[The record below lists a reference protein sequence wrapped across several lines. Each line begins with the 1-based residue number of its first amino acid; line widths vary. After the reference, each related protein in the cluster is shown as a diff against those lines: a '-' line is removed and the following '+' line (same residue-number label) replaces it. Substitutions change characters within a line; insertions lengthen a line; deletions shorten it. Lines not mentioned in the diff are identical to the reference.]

1 MKKLLNELIRKGRKP
16 RWKQWKIEF
25 SFMLW
30 WWDSWVYELN
40 FLWWEYPI
48 KIPVKHSIRELVAK
62 ESWLWQFVC
71 ENDLVKPVVDII
83 SICSYSHFTDDHDDG
98 GWDETFPEYRIIES
112 SLKDESELE
121 DFLLSN
127 IKADE

>member
-1 MKKLLNELIRKGRKP
+1 MKELLNKLIEKGRKP
-16 RWKQWKIEF
+16 RWKRWKMEF

-71 ENDLVKPVVDII
+71 ENGMVKMKEWYYWQNIALI
-83 SICSYSHFTDDHDDG
+83 HS
-98 GWDETFPEYRIIES
+98 EEYDYCDYQFWLIES

-121 DFLLSN
+121 QFLLDN
-127 IKADE
+127 INIDD

>member
-1 MKKLLNELIRKGRKP
+1 MKRLLNELISMWWKP
-16 RWKQWKIEF
+16 RGKEWKMEF

-48 KIPVKHSIRELVAK
+48 KIPIKKSIRELCSL

-71 ENDLVKPVVDII
+71 ENGLIKNPDKYWKRYKELTISDNLVYL
-83 SICSYSHFTDDHDDG
+83 SWYYQ
-98 GWDETFPEYRIIES
+98 YRLIES
-112 SLKDESELE
+112 ALCDEDKLE
-121 DFLLSN
+121 DFILDN
-127 IKADE
+127 IVIKDE

>member
-16 RWKQWKIEF
+16 RGKEWKMEF

-71 ENDLVKPVVDII
+71 ENRMIKAIWSEIEIKNLNEWYWIVRD
-83 SICSYSHFTDDHDDG
+83 TDYQ
-98 GWDETFPEYRIIES
+98 YRLIVS
-112 SLKDESELE
+112 ALKDESELE
-121 DFLLSN
+121 EFLLSN